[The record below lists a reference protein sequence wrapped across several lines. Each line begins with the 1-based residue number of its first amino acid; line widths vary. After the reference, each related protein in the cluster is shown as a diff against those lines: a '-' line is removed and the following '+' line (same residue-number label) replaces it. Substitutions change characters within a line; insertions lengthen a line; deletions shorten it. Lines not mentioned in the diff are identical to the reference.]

1 MYWHRYVCVCVCER
15 DEQINEERARASE
28 RSIWGYVSV
37 DSGGGGVMV
46 YYVVILSYL
55 FRGVTAGI
63 RNWCITDNRLI
74 CFRANAE
81 ATASRQSCLNCNAAT
96 TTAAAAASTTANG
109 RCLRCLLAVYT
120 ISIRRITTI

>member
-1 MYWHRYVCVCVCER
+1 M
-15 DEQINEERARASE
+15 
-28 RSIWGYVSV
+28 
-37 DSGGGGVMV
+37 

-96 TTAAAAASTTANG
+96 TTAAATTANG